1 MCVTPTIT
9 RPLNTYSEITIKGTK
24 YKIHSIFDGEKSFQ
38 NLMED
43 LIVMKAS
50 QQKTQPKK
58 LKTSRIKIARGTKLR
73 YNKSIL
79 KRSAVMLRI
88 GRIKKDDANV

>member
-1 MCVTPTIT
+1 MCEKATGI

-43 LIVMKAS
+43 LIVTKAS

-58 LKTSRIKIARGTKLR
+58 AENVKNQDCEGNEIA
-73 YNKSIL
+73 
-79 KRSAVMLRI
+79 V
-88 GRIKKDDANV
+88 

>member
-43 LIVMKAS
+43 LIVTKAS

-58 LKTSRIKIARGTKLR
+58 AEKDHDQDCEGNEIA
-73 YNKSIL
+73 
-79 KRSAVMLRI
+79 V
-88 GRIKKDDANV
+88 

>member
-1 MCVTPTIT
+1 MCEKTTCT
-9 RPLNTYSEITIKGTK
+9 RPLNTYSEITIKGTR

-50 QQKTQPKK
+50 HPKK
-58 LKTSRIKIARGTKLR
+58 AENDHIEDCEGNDIA
-73 YNKSIL
+73 
-79 KRSAVMLRI
+79 V
-88 GRIKKDDANV
+88 

>member
-1 MCVTPTIT
+1 MCEKTTGI

-24 YKIHSIFDGEKSFQ
+24 YKIHSIFDGEKNFQ

-43 LIVMKAS
+43 LIVTKAS

-58 LKTSRIKIARGTKLR
+58 AENDHTEDCEGNDIA
-73 YNKSIL
+73 
-79 KRSAVMLRI
+79 V
-88 GRIKKDDANV
+88 

>member
-1 MCVTPTIT
+1 MLLYLSGRSVMCVTPTIT

-43 LIVMKAS
+43 LIVTKAS

-58 LKTSRIKIARGTKLR
+58 AENDQDQDCEGKKIA
-73 YNKSIL
+73 
-79 KRSAVMLRI
+79 V
-88 GRIKKDDANV
+88 

>member
-1 MCVTPTIT
+1 MCGIPTIT
-9 RPLNTYSEITIKGTK
+9 HPLNTYSEITIKGTR

-50 QQKTQPKK
+50 HPKK
-58 LKTSRIKIARGTKLR
+58 AENDHTEDCEGNDIA
-73 YNKSIL
+73 
-79 KRSAVMLRI
+79 V
-88 GRIKKDDANV
+88 

>member
-1 MCVTPTIT
+1 MHEESTGT
-9 RPLNTYSEITIKGTK
+9 RPLDTYSEITIKGTR
-24 YKIHSIFDGEKSFQ
+24 YKIHSVFEGERSFQ

-58 LKTSRIKIARGTKLR
+58 VQNVQNQDCEGNDIA
-73 YNKSIL
+73 
-79 KRSAVMLRI
+79 V
-88 GRIKKDDANV
+88 

>member
-1 MCVTPTIT
+1 MCGIPTIT

-24 YKIHSIFDGEKSFQ
+24 YKVHSIFDGKKNFQ

-58 LKTSRIKIARGTKLR
+58 AENDHDQDCEENEIA
-73 YNKSIL
+73 
-79 KRSAVMLRI
+79 V
-88 GRIKKDDANV
+88 